1 MHGLSKPPVSSYQG
15 GCPTIAEHQE
25 FMPPTQPPMQ
35 SSTQSEVIV
44 PNPGYKIAAT
54 LWDLDIP
61 RSAREPGPLAS
72 FLRHCNTMES
82 PYYPTY
88 SKGGATQPADDI
100 ANLDHRHASMEN
112 LRELQKYSEK
122 LQFEAT
128 CCRLWSEGMQTQ
140 IMDEQERIQSWIS
153 GMTEELI
160 RMKRIQPAWVQQMQ
174 HQGCPTAPSMPMI
187 ALSSQPQPASSS
199 SASTVPVKPAP
210 MPRNAPFPSM
220 MGADPWAD
228 AKLKQQ
234 QK

>member
-1 MHGLSKPPVSSYQG
+1 M
-15 GCPTIAEHQE
+15 
-25 FMPPTQPPMQ
+25 QPSMQ
-35 SSTQSEVIV
+35 PEVIL
-44 PNPGYKIAAT
+44 PNPGYKIAAN

-88 SKGGATQPADDI
+88 SKGGASQPADDI
-100 ANLDHRHASMEN
+100 GNLDHRHASMEN

-128 CCRLWSEGMQTQ
+128 CCRLWSEGIQTQ

-174 HQGCPTAPSMPMI
+174 NQGCPAAPSMPMI
-187 ALSSQPQPASSS
+187 APSSQPQPASSS
-199 SASTVPVKPAP
+199 SASMVPVKPARNP
-210 MPRNAPFPSM
+210 MLCPKECSISVDDGCRSM
-220 MGADPWAD
+220 G
-228 AKLKQQ
+228 
-234 QK
+234 

>member
-1 MHGLSKPPVSSYQG
+1 MG
-15 GCPTIAEHQE
+15 T
-25 FMPPTQPPMQ
+25 
-35 SSTQSEVIV
+35 
-44 PNPGYKIAAT
+44 
-54 LWDLDIP
+54 
-61 RSAREPGPLAS
+61 
-72 FLRHCNTMES
+72 TMES

-88 SKGGATQPADDI
+88 SKSGATQPADDI
-100 ANLDHRHASMEN
+100 GKLAHRHASMEN
-112 LRELQKYSEK
+112 LRELQKCSEK

-128 CCRLWSEGMQTQ
+128 CCRLWSEGIQTQ

-153 GMTEELI
+153 GVTEELI

-174 HQGCPTAPSMPMI
+174 NQGCPAAPPMPMI
-187 ALSSQPQPASSS
+187 APSSQPQPASSS

-210 MPRNAPFPSM
+210 M